1 MAMEMI
7 LGGSAISAD
16 EAKSAG
22 LISKVVEHDDLL
34 EVTLKTASKI
44 ASHSKLATRMC
55 KEAVNV
61 AHETHLKD
69 GLRFERTQ
77 NNANFATY
85 DRAEGMLAFVEKRRA
100 KWEDR

>member
-1 MAMEMI
+1 MI
-7 LGGSAISAD
+7 LGGGAISAE

-22 LISKVVEHDDLL
+22 LISKVIDHDDLL
-34 EVTLKTASKI
+34 DETFKIASKI
-44 ASHSKLATRMC
+44 ASHSKLATKMC

-69 GLRFERTQ
+69 GLLFERTQ

-85 DRAEGMLAFVEKRRA
+85 DRAEGMRAFVEKRRA